1 VNITEIFQQF
11 AAALDEVRRG
21 AQVEALDRSI
31 DATGGRLVSTVG
43 TLHLYVFDVPADR
56 TEVPLE
62 DVPMT
67 ILPSCGAE
75 PTEGYVVS
83 AQAGRLLVQTF
94 DAIGQAPG
102 AATILPDA
110 AGFFEMGSARLTDI
124 ATKPDAFTLGPAE
137 RLALWVAP
145 GQTGEAAR
153 ASVPASILATVWR
166 EKPADRRASA
176 VTAAVEAARTNKR
189 VLVLCAAHAAA
200 DEFAGIT
207 ARTLKAASLPF
218 KSLLCRY
225 ELSLAPEAAG
235 MPLPDM
241 GFEAQMHQFY
251 AKSRAEKATL
261 RRKYERFRE
270 LAPVLSYKAE
280 KQKDLDE
287 VKHLEWRLLTEISDL
302 QNKIKQIDA
311 TVAAY
316 ESLPILKR
324 LTLQAVG
331 KNVESFGEYR
341 TIYAERIDTLMSE
354 LETAQAHI
362 EGLKPEAAIPKDM
375 RPEYDELKEEITR
388 LGGTKKIRELLA
400 AEEGTNRQAFIQ
412 NKRIVVTTAARVM
425 SDPLFRRT
433 RFDVLIADDAPWIP
447 APYLMVGAALVRE
460 KIILTGDTRDLPN
473 PETWASPWRSKS
485 TMESSAK
492 GPY

>member
-1 VNITEIFQQF
+1 VNIAEIFQQF

-31 DATGGRLVSTVG
+31 DATGGRLVSTIG
-43 TLHLYVFDVPADR
+43 ALHLYAFDVPADR
-56 TEVPLE
+56 SESPLE

-67 ILPSCGAE
+67 ILPAGGAE
-75 PTEGYVVS
+75 PTDGYVVGV
-83 AQAGRLLVQTF
+83 QDGRLLLQTF

-102 AATILPDA
+102 PAAILPDA
-110 AGFFEMGSARLTDI
+110 AGFVEMGSARLTDI
-124 ATKPDAFTLGPAE
+124 ATKPEAYALGPAE
-137 RLALWVAP
+137 RLVLWIAP
-145 GQTGEAAR
+145 GETGEAAR
-153 ASVPASILATVWR
+153 GSVPASILATVWR
-166 EKPADRRASA
+166 ESPAERRASA

-189 VLVLCAAHAAA
+189 VLVLCATQAAA
-200 DEFAGIT
+200 DEFTGMT

-225 ELSLAPEAAG
+225 ELSLAAEAAG
-235 MPLPDM
+235 MPLLDM

-302 QNKIKQIDA
+302 QNKIKEIDA
-311 TVAAY
+311 TVAEY

-341 TIYAERIDTLMSE
+341 IIYEQRIESLMTE
-354 LETAQAHI
+354 LETAQVRI
-362 EGLKPEAAIPKDM
+362 EELKPEAAIPKDL

-412 NKRIVVTTAARVM
+412 NKRIVVTTAARIM
-425 SDPLFRRT
+425 SDPLFRRV
-433 RFDVLIADDAPWIP
+433 RFDVLIADEAPWIP
-447 APYLMVGAALVRE
+447 APYLLAGAALVRE
-460 KIILTGDTRDLPN
+460 KIILSGDTRDLPK
-473 PETWASPWRSKS
+473 PDAWASPWRSKS
-485 TMESSAK
+485 ALEPSATSSE
-492 GPY
+492 